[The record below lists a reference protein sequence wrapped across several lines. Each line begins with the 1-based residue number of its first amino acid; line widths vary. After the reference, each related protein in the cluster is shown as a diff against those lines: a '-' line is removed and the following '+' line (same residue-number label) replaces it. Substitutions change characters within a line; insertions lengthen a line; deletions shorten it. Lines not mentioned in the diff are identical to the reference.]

1 MSSYSLR
8 YRLTVVVLI
17 LCLISSTAL
26 AAAPQKKKP
35 SAKRSSVYDFKPV
48 DDIFEQ
54 AITAHQFPGAVVLIS
69 HNGRVVYK
77 KAFGHRAVVPKPE
90 PMTTDT
96 IFDMAS
102 LTKCLATTTSIMK
115 LMGEGKVRLNDPIS
129 RYIPEFGVNG
139 KQDITIRMLMTHYS
153 GLPPDL
159 DLRLPWTGKDTAFRM
174 IVDEKPTLPPGAR
187 FVYSDIN
194 YEILGFVVERLTGQ
208 TLDQYAKENVFKPL
222 GMKHTSFL
230 PPAAWLPKI
239 APTQFDEHMVMLRG
253 IVHDPT
259 ARRMGGV
266 AGHAGLFSTVDDVA
280 RFANALLKGD
290 RILDPVLIQKMTT
303 PQQPPTATDLR
314 GLGWDIDS
322 PFSSNRGELL
332 PVGSYGHTGFT
343 GTSLWID
350 PNTKSFFIILTNA
363 VHPNGDLPGV
373 PKVNVR
379 ARVMTAMTDALHL
392 KIDARTAKRLLT
404 ITGYNE
410 AATGAHRPVP
420 RNGKVLNGI
429 DVLEANGFA
438 PLQGKTI
445 GLLTNQTG
453 VDLQGKRTIDVLA
466 HAPGVKLVALFSPEH
481 GALGALDTTAIGN
494 STDPATGVPIY
505 SVYGAGEAARR
516 PPADVLSKLDAVV
529 IDIQDVGAR
538 FYTYE
543 TSVGY
548 FLEAAAKAGKEVIV
562 LDRPNPIG
570 GVMVQGPVSNI
581 PESFVNY
588 FSIPTR
594 HGMTLAELA
603 NFYNSERGINA
614 KLIVVPMKDWVRGD
628 WFDSTGQ
635 LWIDPSPNMRS
646 LTEATLYTGVANIE
660 YTNVSVGRGTD
671 TPFELVGAPWI
682 DARELAAYLNARLIS
697 GVRFVPVTFTP
708 RSSIYSGQLCQ
719 GVNIVLM
726 DRYALD
732 APELGLELASALYS
746 LYPAHY
752 KTERLI
758 ELLGNTDTVKEL
770 LAGQDPRRIA
780 EGWRDQIDYFQKVRE
795 KYLIYK

>member
-1 MSSYSLR
+1 MYPLYLR
-8 YRLTVVVLI
+8 SRFAVVLAI
-17 LCLISSTAL
+17 LCICASGAL
-26 AAAPQKKKP
+26 AATPKK
-35 SAKRSSVYDFKPV
+35 SAAGKRAGYDFRAV
-48 DDIFEQ
+48 DDIFQQ

-69 HNGRVVYK
+69 HNGKVVYK

-90 PMTTDT
+90 RMTTDT

-102 LTKCLATTTSIMK
+102 LTKCLATTTSVMK

-129 RYIPEFGVNG
+129 RYIPEFGTNG
-139 KQDITIRMLMTHYS
+139 KQDITVRMLMTHYS
-153 GLPPDL
+153 GLRPDL
-159 DLRLPWTGKDTAFRM
+159 DLRQPWVGKETAFRM
-174 IVDEKPTLPPGAR
+174 IIDEKPTLPPGAR

-194 YEILGFVVERLTGQ
+194 YEILGFLVERVTGES
-208 TLDQYAKENVFKPL
+208 LDQYAKENVFKPL
-222 GMKHTSFL
+222 GMKHTTFL
-230 PPAAWLPKI
+230 PPTAWLPKI
-239 APTQFDEHMVMLRG
+239 APTQYDEHMVMLRG

-266 AGHAGLFSTVDDVA
+266 AGHAGLFSTADDVA
-280 RFANALLKGD
+280 RFANAMLKGNKV
-290 RILDPVLIQKMTT
+290 LDPVLVEKMST

-350 PNTKSFFIILTNA
+350 PYTKSFFIILTNA

-379 ARVMTAMTDALHL
+379 ARVMTAMTDALRL
-392 KIDARTAKRLLT
+392 KLDPKSLKKLVT

-438 PLQGKTI
+438 QLQGKTV

-453 VDLQGKRTIDVLA
+453 IDLEGKRTIDVLA
-466 HAPGVKLVALFSPEH
+466 HAPNVKLAALFSPEH
-481 GALGALDTTAIGN
+481 GAIGALDTTNISN
-494 STDPATGVPIY
+494 SSDPATGIPIY
-505 SVYGAGEAARR
+505 SVYGATEASRR
-516 PPADVLSKLDAVV
+516 PPADVLDKLDAVV

-543 TSVGY
+543 TSMGY
-548 FLEAAAKAGKEVIV
+548 FLEAAAKAGKEVII

-570 GVMVQGPVSNI
+570 GTMVQGPVSDI
-581 PESFVNY
+581 AQSYVNY
-588 FSIPTR
+588 HAIPTR
-594 HGMTLAELA
+594 HGMTLGELA
-603 NFYNSERGINA
+603 NFYNSERNIHA
-614 KLIVVPMKDWVRGD
+614 KLTVVAMQGYMRGD

-646 LTEATLYTGVANIE
+646 LTEATLYTGVANVE
-660 YTNVSVGRGTD
+660 GTNVSVGRGTD

-682 DARELAAYLNARLIS
+682 NAREFSAYLNARLIS

-708 RSSIYSGQLCQ
+708 SSSIYSGQLCQ
-719 GVNIVLM
+719 GVNIVLT

-732 APELGLELASALYS
+732 APELGLELASVLYS

-752 KTERLI
+752 KPDRMI
-758 ELLGNTDTVKEL
+758 QLLGNTESFQAL
-770 LAGQDPRRIA
+770 LAGQDPRRID
-780 EGWRDQIDYFQKVRE
+780 ESWRDQIDSFQQLRE